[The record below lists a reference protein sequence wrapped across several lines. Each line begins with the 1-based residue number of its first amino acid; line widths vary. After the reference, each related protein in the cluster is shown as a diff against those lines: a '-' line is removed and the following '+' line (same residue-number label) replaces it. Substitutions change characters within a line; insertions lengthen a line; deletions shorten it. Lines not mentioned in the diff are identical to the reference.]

1 MKDLYTHTLLIVPN
15 KQMEDFKFVMDLAPE
30 NVTFDDLPLRGTKC
44 RSSKES
50 FVALRANC
58 PALPTVLT

>member
-30 NVTFDDLPLRGTKC
+30 NVTLMIFPYCWYKSAGRQ
-44 RSSKES
+44 R
-50 FVALRANC
+50 R
-58 PALPTVLT
+58 VLWH